1 MFRIRRIYDNVLPVN
16 KQAITE
22 VRQIFVEHFPG
33 APRTDIDGLEEKFRN
48 PFMQRFRMILYVAE
62 NSKGHV
68 SGFAMVLMEPGLRFC
83 YLDYLAVSGGTVG
96 RGIGAALYEYV
107 RDEAV
112 AQGAKGLFFECLPDD
127 PERCSDTTIR
137 RQNIARLRFYEC
149 YGARPI
155 VGTAYETPVP
165 GGSSDNI
172 PHLVFDGL
180 DREKTLKA
188 KYLQDVIRA
197 VLERKYGT
205 ICPPEY
211 VSKVVESIQKNPVE
225 LRTLRYTKQPV
236 ERPIAQPHGPEPM
249 ALVVHDRHGIHHI
262 KERGYVESPVRISVI
277 ASELTESGLFEN
289 VPPKEY
295 PIKHIQAT
303 HDPDLVDFLKRAC
316 AGTPEGKSVYPYI
329 FPIRNRARPPKD
341 LSIRAGYYCIDTFT
355 PINNNAYPAAIRGVD
370 CALTAADEILRGR
383 RTAYALVRP
392 PGHHAERA
400 SFGGFCYF
408 NNAAIAAQY
417 LCQFGTVAILDI
429 DYHHGNGQQDIFY
442 HRPDVLTVSIHGDPD
457 FAYPYFTGFADEIG
471 TGPGTGFNINIAL
484 PEIQDGPQYRIALA
498 TAMRHIQQFS
508 PSFLIVAL
516 GLDPAKGDP
525 TGTWSL
531 GSKDFEE
538 NGRLLSSLNLPT
550 LIIQEGGY
558 RTRTL
563 GKNARAFFQG
573 FATENAKK

>member
-1 MFRIRRIYDNVLPVN
+1 MFRIRRIYDDVLPVN
-16 KQAITE
+16 KQAIKE
-22 VRQIFVEHFPG
+22 VREVFAEQFGG
-33 APRTDIDGLEEKFRN
+33 APRADIEGLEEKLRN
-48 PFMQRFRMILYVAE
+48 PFMQRFRMTLYVAE

-68 SGFAMVLMEPGLRFC
+68 NGFAMVLQEPNLHFC

-96 RGIGAALYEYV
+96 RGVGAALYEFV

-127 PERCSDTTIR
+127 ADKCSNATLR
-137 RQNIARLRFYEC
+137 KQNAARLRFYER
-149 YGARPI
+149 YDARPI
-155 VGTAYETPVP
+155 VGTAYETPIP

-180 DREKTLKA
+180 DREKTLKT
-188 KYLQDVIRA
+188 KYLKDVIRA

-205 ICPPEY
+205 ICPPDY
-211 VSKVVESIQKNPVE
+211 ITKVIESIQQNPVE
-225 LRTLRYTKQPV
+225 LRAARYNKQPV
-236 ERPIAQPHGPEPM
+236 ERPMAQPHAPEPI
-249 ALVVHDRHGIHHI
+249 ALIVHDRHSIHHI

-277 ASELTESGLFEN
+277 MSELTPSGLFEN

-303 HDPDLVDFLKRAC
+303 HDLDLVDFLKKTC
-316 AGTPEGKSVYPYI
+316 ASIPEGKSVYPYV

-355 PINNNAYPAAIRGVD
+355 PINNNAFPAAIRAVD
-370 CALTAADEILRGR
+370 CALTASDEILKGR
-383 RTAYALVRP
+383 RMAYALVRP
-392 PGHHAERA
+392 PGHHAERG

-408 NNAAIAAQY
+408 NNAAVAAQY
-417 LCQFGTVAILDI
+417 LCRFGTVAILDI

-442 HRPDVLTVSIHGDPD
+442 HRPDVLTISIHGDPD
-457 FAYPYFTGFADEIG
+457 FAYPYFTGFSDEIG

-484 PEIQDGPQYRIALA
+484 SEVQDGAQYRIALA

-508 PSFLIVAL
+508 PAFLIVAL

-531 GSKDFEE
+531 GPKDFEE
-538 NGRLLSSLNLPT
+538 NGRMLNSLNLPT
-550 LIIQEGGY
+550 VVIQEGGY

-573 FATENAKK
+573 LVAAKVPR